1 MINCDRFVTQF
12 KGQEMKTV
20 LIHYLEL
27 LFIERDNPDRRQE
40 AI

>member
-1 MINCDRFVTQF
+1 
-12 KGQEMKTV
+12 MKTV

-40 AI
+40 AIQAIGELLNIAESFF